1 MFKINEKTFCWVLI
15 LDDRLKIF
23 NRWPHFLPNKKKS
36 LTCCVTPGHRIP
48 LKSRFWDIRF
58 QQRISDGWD
67 ILMVS
72 EFIPG
77 ILVDGSI
84 GWWPENGNPS
94 TFGSPIWSW
103 MSGWSEWNP
112 WEFRR
117 TDPLEFS
124 KVGKNKL
131 LELRESICMVNSP
144 CSIYLKFEVN
154 FLCIELNVDIT
165 NPNYHKY
172 WQQTVYNPIAYRTYS
187 LVEDLKN

>member
-1 MFKINEKTFCWVLI
+1 MTGWKFSTCDTSFLIKGDNTDPLCHPWSSNPVKILI
-15 LDDRLKIF
+15 Q
-23 NRWPHFLPNKKKS
+23 
-36 LTCCVTPGHRIP
+36 GHP
-48 LKSRFWDIRF
+48 VSMEDIRMN
-58 QQRISDGWD
+58 GLT
-67 ILMVS
+67 LMVPD
-72 EFIPG
+72 FIPG

-124 KVGKNKL
+124 NVGKNKL